1 MTVGSKIT
9 YRVITSVSLMG
20 LVGAPL
26 AAASPVL
33 PVLVH
38 ATTPAATT
46 IPTTARFFKT
56 GTTTAS
62 DASHFFSDQ
71 ASLKTT
77 NGQLQLVMTMPTGAN
92 YVQKLQ
98 IQGSNQAATIQKN
111 GEQAT
116 VTFNLPNQSGKYVIE
131 MDLQLAPGMTMHEA
145 ADLQVDLSQV
155 KTASAEADSSQAT
168 SSSQTTTSTTKSD
181 HQQAQSTTQVS
192 QAGSTAKPTAADQL
206 QLPLAITKE
215 NAYTTP
221 SEAASFFTKQVNV
234 KPVGDGY
241 DLTFQLASGG
251 QFIQKIAFNG
261 QAPTNEQH
269 HGSQAIYTFHLAK
282 AAYELGGGKFTF
294 NLTIPGGTQMTEQA
308 YAIWQKQTFTPA
320 KYNHWVQ
327 AGQQTAPTT
336 TVTAPNQSATT
347 TDSGIAGIDP
357 NKAVQDIGYAVYKED
372 QSGLSDANAY
382 YTHSAHVVKTGSTG
396 YDVTL
401 TVKAPTGLVS
411 FTPLSMAAGPIVG
424 HSKTTQGGNDLWTYT
439 FHIANAA
446 ALNQPVAGQIRVGVP
461 MMNMPN
467 TNYRVWFKFGKAVLG
482 GGPGAA
488 GYGTGNAAA
497 ALSASGPAGGDITS
511 QPGAANAAAI
521 TPFDLK
527 AAQKRLAHYRVPNGI
542 KHRIQAA
549 LVDYPIVQALT
560 AFLVTGFA
568 IIGGTMLWYTHA
580 TRKLKG
586 LNHEAD

>member
-9 YRVITSVSLMG
+9 YQVITSVSLMG

-116 VTFNLPNQSGKYVIE
+116 VTFNLPNQSGKYVVE

-155 KTASAEADSSQAT
+155 KTASAEADSSQTT

-192 QAGSTAKPTAADQL
+192 QSQTTPLTQSTVTKQDHDDVLQLPVSFLKYEDYPAPSESGQFFSKTVSVKPTA
-206 QLPLAITKE
+206 
-215 NAYTTP
+215 
-221 SEAASFFTKQVNV
+221 
-234 KPVGDGY
+234 DGY
-241 DLTFQLASGG
+241 QLTFHLIGG
-251 QFIQKIAFNG
+251 AQFISGITFNG
-261 QAPTNEQH
+261 QKPVQTVTN
-269 HGSQAIYTFHLAK
+269 GAKVDYSFKLSKQAYQQ
-282 AAYELGGGKFTF
+282 GGGVF
-294 NLTIPGGTQMTEQA
+294 NFDLSVLGNSQQA
-308 YAIWQKQTFTPA
+308 YAVWNTKAFNPTKSQAQKPQPPVP
-320 KYNHWVQ
+320 KSSGHVI
-327 AGQQTAPTT
+327 
-336 TVTAPNQSATT
+336 
-347 TDSGIAGIDP
+347 DSTKEI
-357 NKAVQDIGYAVYKED
+357 QDIPYAVYNEQRTK
-372 QSGLSDANAY
+372 LSDANSF
-382 YTHSAHVVKTGSTG
+382 YTHVAHVIKTGTSG

-401 TVKAPTGLVS
+401 TIKAAKGTATFAPI
-411 FTPLSMAAGPIVG
+411 SMKAGPITNQT
-424 HSKTTQGGNDLWTYT
+424 HSQIGNQDIWTYT
-439 FHIANAA
+439 FHVNDDS
-446 ALNQPVAGQIRVGVP
+446 ALDQPFTGLIKVGVP
-461 MMNMPN
+461 LLGMPAQD
-467 TNYRVWFKFGKAVLG
+467 YGVWFAFGQEKSSP
-482 GGPGAA
+482 GPSASSTT

-586 LNHEAD
+586 SNHEED